1 MNIGLKIGGKL
12 CCIITLYRTPS
23 QSQLEFENFFEK
35 LELSLDSLVQ
45 KNAFLI
51 LLIGDLN
58 AKSINW
64 YKNDKWSFEGKI
76 IENDTTVW
84 FTASYSG
91 TNA

>member
-23 QSQLEFENFFEK
+23 QWQREFGNFFEK

-64 YKNDKWSFEGKI
+64 YKNDK
-76 IENDTTVW
+76 
-84 FTASYSG
+84 
-91 TNA
+91 